1 MSCRSS
7 LSRNE
12 GADNMPDDA
21 LAPPLVPVTWTLS
34 RQNHAETRG
43 VCQTG
48 KECVASL
55 VTSVTFL
62 LFLVRHERVLPR
74 HGRRPSSRQGENES
88 YDVTVR
94 WGVSGGAN
102 PTKHSDS
109 FVEGGALHRPD
120 KDQPW
125 TSSSLFHP
133 AHPPLHTHQP
143 PPSFKPTNS
152 TPPATRHARRNNE
165 GVVLQRCMS
174 YISPAWPPH
183 SV

>member
-55 VTSVTFL
+55 VTSVTF
-62 LFLVRHERVLPR
+62 FTVFGKARARAPAAWEKAVQPAGRKRVL
-74 HGRRPSSRQGENES
+74 
-88 YDVTVR
+88 
-94 WGVSGGAN
+94 
-102 PTKHSDS
+102 
-109 FVEGGALHRPD
+109 
-120 KDQPW
+120 
-125 TSSSLFHP
+125 
-133 AHPPLHTHQP
+133 
-143 PPSFKPTNS
+143 
-152 TPPATRHARRNNE
+152 
-165 GVVLQRCMS
+165 
-174 YISPAWPPH
+174 
-183 SV
+183 